1 MFSKWINNITNQKNK
16 LISKLVLLYENY
28 NKVIKIIF
36 PLIIFVL
43 IVWLTKIILDPIQ
56 FEKEKN
62 YRYSFIKQ
70 KLVDIRSAELAFKE
84 KNNQFTDDFQQLI
97 NFIKK
102 DSFVL
107 VQKTDTLIEYYN
119 TIYRENQFKDT
130 LIIDT
135 LGKVSILD
143 SLFSQDYPI
152 DSLAYVPFG
161 NGTIFDLSSGV
172 INKSKIDVPVF
183 EASDPVPFDPLDRL
197 KIGSTIEAH
206 LNGNWQ

>member
-1 MFSKWINNITNQKNK
+1 M
-16 LISKLVLLYENY
+16 
-28 NKVIKIIF
+28 
-36 PLIIFVL
+36 
-43 IVWLTKIILDPIQ
+43 DPIQ

-62 YRYSFIKQ
+62 YRYAFIKE
-70 KLVDIRSAELAFKE
+70 KLIDIRSAELAFKE
-84 KNNQFTDDFQQLI
+84 KHKQFTDDFDKLI
-97 NFIKK
+97 PFIKT

-119 TIYRENQFKDT
+119 KVYREYQFKDT

-143 SLFSQDYPI
+143 SIFHSGYPI
-152 DSLAYVPFG
+152 DSLPYVPFG
-161 NGTIFDLSSGV
+161 NGLKFKLSAGI

-183 EASDPVPFDPLDRL
+183 EAIDPEPYDKQDPLT
-197 KIGSTIEAH
+197 IGSMFEAH